1 MIIINITYK
10 VSAKYKRLFDKRLN
24 RIEMADELAFYIE
37 QHNETKSLSDFK
49 MQTALNYDNKIEIV
63 IQSGPKDNIF
73 NIVDINK
80 IDDVNFKELM
90 RK

>member
-10 VSAKYKRLFDKRLN
+10 VSAKYKRLFGKRLN
-24 RIEMADELAFYIE
+24 RIEMTDELAFYIE

-49 MQTALNYDNKIEIV
+49 METALNYDNEIEVV
-63 IQSGPKDNIF
+63 IQSGPKDNVF
-73 NIVDINK
+73 NLVDINR
-80 IDDVNFKELM
+80 INDVNFKELM